1 MDKTVRG
8 KTLSSPGPMDSE
20 REAPEAGGLQGPGS
34 SSAGEPSLVGR
45 RLGIVI
51 RRAEGRGFEARPG
64 LQISSIFNGFPAF
77 QAEKARSRAARF
89 LRGLHFPLELISIT
103 LRL

>member
-1 MDKTVRG
+1 
-8 KTLSSPGPMDSE
+8 MDSE

-64 LQISSIFNGFPAF
+64 LHTLSVKPLTNPAYIYL
-77 QAEKARSRAARF
+77 EG
-89 LRGLHFPLELISIT
+89 GL
-103 LRL
+103 